1 MFNVGDKVCYPMHGV
16 GTIEAIEER
25 TVLEATGSYYVLRFS
40 GGRVT
45 ALVPVAAAAQV
56 GLRKL
61 ILPEECENVIEYLCQ
76 KPEDEQSAN
85 WNKRYRENCDKL
97 RSGDVFEVASVFR
110 CLMLRER
117 ERGLSS
123 VEKKMLCLSRHILL
137 SEIAEVC
144 GVSVESLMDRLG
156 I

>member
-25 TVLEATGSYYVLRFS
+25 TVLEVTGSYYVLRFS

-45 ALVPVAAAAQV
+45 ALVPVAAAGQV

-61 ILPEECENVIEYLCQ
+61 ILPEDCENVIKYLSVEPQ
-76 KPEDEQSAN
+76 TEQSAN
-85 WNKRYRENCDKL
+85 WNKRYRENCEKL
-97 RSGDVFEVASVFR
+97 RSGDIFEVASVVK
-110 CLMLRER
+110 CLIQRDR

-123 VEKKMLCLSRHILL
+123 VERKMLCLSRQILL

-144 GVSVESLMDRLG
+144 GVSVESLMDKLG

>member
-16 GTIEAIEER
+16 GTIESIEER
-25 TVLEATGSYYVLRFS
+25 TVLEVTGSYYVLRFS

-45 ALVPVAAAAQV
+45 AMVPVASAAQV
-56 GLRKL
+56 GLREL
-61 ILPEECENVIEYLCQ
+61 IEPEECENVIEFLSK
-76 KPEDEQSAN
+76 KPEGEQNAN
-85 WNKRYRENCDKL
+85 WNKRYRENCDRL
-97 RSGDVFEVASVFR
+97 RSGDIFEVASVFK
-110 CLMLRER
+110 CLMQRER

-123 VEKKMLCLSRHILL
+123 VERKMLCLSRHILL

-156 I
+156 L